1 VVAATFFG
9 GRSLPNNCTARPHL
23 RRRGAAADRTR
34 RGDAVMRGGSLWRA
48 YATTSNKPPDDGW
61 KLMIRKGRDGK
72 DGKDGK
78 DAH

>member
-1 VVAATFFG
+1 
-9 GRSLPNNCTARPHL
+9 
-23 RRRGAAADRTR
+23 
-34 RGDAVMRGGSLWRA
+34 MRGGSLWRA